1 MKRIIILFIMSVI
14 CILSIIVLLYL
25 FNIIPHKKDEKK
37 YKNEDF
43 QIQTYKSKVDKDKD
57 GIDDQTDFFQNV
69 RAYIATKP
77 IYKSKYYEFGYPDD
91 KYGVCTDVIAFGLKD
106 AGYDIRE
113 LLDED
118 VRKYRSK
125 YDIDEVDKNIDF
137 RRVSNLNVYMKQYFV
152 TLTNDLY
159 DIDEWQGGDI
169 IVFEKHIGVISDKR
183 NDKGVPYLIHHT
195 DVQSDYE
202 EDILETR
209 NDIVAHYRI
218 S

>member
-77 IYKSKYYEFGYPDD
+77 IYKSKYYGTGYPDD

-137 RRVSNLNVYMKQYFV
+137 RRVSNLNVYMKQYFI

-195 DVQSDYE
+195 DVQSNYE

>member
-77 IYKSKYYEFGYPDD
+77 IYKSKYYGTGYPDD